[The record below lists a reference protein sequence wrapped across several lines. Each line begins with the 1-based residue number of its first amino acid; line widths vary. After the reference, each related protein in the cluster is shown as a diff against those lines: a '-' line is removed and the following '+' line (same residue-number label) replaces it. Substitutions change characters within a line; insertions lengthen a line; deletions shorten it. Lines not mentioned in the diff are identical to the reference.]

1 MANFHAFR
9 VICGR
14 AARDF
19 IPPLSCTI
27 EENQGAAICRTPAGL
42 VRAEA
47 ARFLRLRYR
56 NCDFEWSCHS
66 LNQCIIF
73 HGTLQSDLDVRSF
86 NFFPFYYRSLAYL
99 CTRESFNTSALSAH
113 EREVNLGRRYIPFIL
128 VTYVFIDIEE
138 DRLVLYKQPCHV
150 KSNRT

>member
-1 MANFHAFR
+1 MWIFD
-9 VICGR
+9 
-14 AARDF
+14 ARRTSTPSASF
-19 IPPLSCTI
+19 VAVQPATIFPLILYYRRESGPSHT
-27 EENQGAAICRTPAGL
+27 L
-42 VRAEA
+42 RAEA
-47 ARFLRLRYR
+47 ARCLRLRYR

-86 NFFPFYYRSLAYL
+86 NFFPFYYRSLVYL
-99 CTRESFNTSALSAH
+99 CTRESSNTSALSAH

-138 DRLVLYKQPCHV
+138 DRLILYKQLCHV
-150 KSNRT
+150 KSHRT